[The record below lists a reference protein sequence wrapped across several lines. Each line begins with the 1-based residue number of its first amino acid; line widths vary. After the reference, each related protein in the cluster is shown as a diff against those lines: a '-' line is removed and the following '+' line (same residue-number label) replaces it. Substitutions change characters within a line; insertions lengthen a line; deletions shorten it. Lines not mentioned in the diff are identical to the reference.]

1 MGPAQLAQ
9 LCQQAEHEYAGV
21 RSGIMDQFVA
31 LHGAAGHA
39 LLLDCRSLQYELV
52 PLPAELRLV
61 TCNTMVQR
69 TLKDEYNQRRA
80 DCEEAVRLLSAPL
93 PGIRA
98 LRDVSPAQ
106 LEQHR
111 RALPERIYHRARHV
125 VTENARTEDAAAA
138 LREGDLARF
147 GRRMAESHASLRDDY
162 EVSCKELDL
171 MTSIAVSLPGV
182 VGARLTGGGFG
193 GCVVALVHTRH
204 AEEFHARV
212 ADEYARQTGRLPQIL
227 VFEAAAAA
235 GEVAP
240 R

>member
-1 MGPAQLAQ
+1 
-9 LCQQAEHEYAGV
+9 
-21 RSGIMDQFVA
+21 
-31 LHGAAGHA
+31 
-39 LLLDCRSLQYELV
+39 LV

-69 TLKDEYNQRRA
+69 KLKDEYNQRRA
-80 DCEEAVRLLSAPL
+80 DCEEAVRLLSARL

-106 LEQHR
+106 LEEHR
-111 RALPERIYHRARHV
+111 RALPERLYRRARHV

-171 MTSIAVSLPGV
+171 MASIAASLPGV

-193 GCVVALVHTRH
+193 GCVVSLVHARH

-227 VFEAAAAA
+227 VFEAGAGA
-235 GEVAP
+235 GEVILN
-240 R
+240 